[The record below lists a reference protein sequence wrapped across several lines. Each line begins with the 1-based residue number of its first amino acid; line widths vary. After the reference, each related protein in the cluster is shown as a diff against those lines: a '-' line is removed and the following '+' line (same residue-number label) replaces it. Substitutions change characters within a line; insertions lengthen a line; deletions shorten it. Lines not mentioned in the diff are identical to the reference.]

1 MKGKK
6 RALKGKT
13 EEGDKNHVLKD
24 ALEEDG
30 KEHALKDEVEEEDD
44 DDDKKKVLK
53 DETQGELP
61 YATRIEA
68 IRALSAHPMK
78 RRAALIKVAAHR
90 IHRHVLRH
98 DARSN
103 YGDSDNTDIPPCLPS
118 YHTPMTNDLRNY
130 DIQAMEAVCDDVQAV
145 LNRTQ
150 WEVEMLTDQ
159 MMELEPK
166 SKTKLEIEEKQEDLS
181 AWL

>member
-53 DETQGELP
+53 DETQGEVLEHHDHP
-61 YATRIEA
+61 KGKALEQKRSPC
-68 IRALSAHPMK
+68 IRCFQRMKKYPNHVCVIVSGALRCEYCRSVK
-78 RRAALIKVAAHR
+78 TVCQKV
-90 IHRHVLRH
+90 
-98 DARSN
+98 
-103 YGDSDNTDIPPCLPS
+103 SD
-118 YHTPMTNDLRNY
+118 
-130 DIQAMEAVCDDVQAV
+130 
-145 LNRTQ
+145 
-150 WEVEMLTDQ
+150 
-159 MMELEPK
+159 
-166 SKTKLEIEEKQEDLS
+166 
-181 AWL
+181 